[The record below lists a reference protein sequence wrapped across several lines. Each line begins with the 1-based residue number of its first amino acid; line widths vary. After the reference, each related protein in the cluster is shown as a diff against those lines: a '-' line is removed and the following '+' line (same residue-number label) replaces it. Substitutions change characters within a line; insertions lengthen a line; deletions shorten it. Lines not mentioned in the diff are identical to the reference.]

1 MERIRSLYNEAHLIQ
16 SICLELIELTKGA
29 KDPLVLGYHAA
40 SLMVATKYLKNPFKI
55 ITEFNRAKNLLEEI
69 ISENFEEVELRYLRY
84 SIQKNTPK
92 FVGYYKNIEEDRL
105 MIVQYIN
112 GSDEATLRSHILLYL
127 KGTED
132 MEDIR
137 I

>member
-1 MERIRSLYNEAHLIQ
+1 MQKIRSLYNEAHLIQ
-16 SICLELIELTKGA
+16 SICLELIELTKGT
-29 KDPLVLGYHAA
+29 KEPVVEGYHAA

-69 ISENFEEVELRYLRY
+69 ISENFAEVELRYLRY

-105 MIVQYIN
+105 MIVQFVN
-112 GSDEATLRSHILLYL
+112 ESNENALRSHILLYL
-127 KGTED
+127 QGTQD
-132 MEDIR
+132 MEGISS
-137 I
+137 